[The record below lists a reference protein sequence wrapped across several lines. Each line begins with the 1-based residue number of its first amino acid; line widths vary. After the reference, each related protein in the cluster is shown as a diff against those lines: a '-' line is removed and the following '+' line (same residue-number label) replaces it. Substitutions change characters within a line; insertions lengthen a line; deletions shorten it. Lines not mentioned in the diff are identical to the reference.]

1 MSAKQFEWPWQYS
14 FPPFFTLQPNI
25 ETRRKQQD
33 AWCQLVLDYF
43 KSKNQYTIS
52 VASVRDSSCP
62 LFNNKEIQRSANS
75 ELINSV
81 LKELHKRGNLEWTD
95 KTRKSARIIW
105 RTAEEWADE
114 IAKWARST
122 GHGNSVCTLY
132 ELTEGEDTEQESFHG
147 LDTSILIE
155 ALECLQ
161 KRGRAELMGDEGV
174 KFLSP

>member
-1 MSAKQFEWPWQYS
+1 MDFC
-14 FPPFFTLQPNI
+14 F
-25 ETRRKQQD
+25 R
-33 AWCQLVLDYF
+33 
-43 KSKNQYTIS
+43 
-52 VASVRDSSCP
+52 
-62 LFNNKEIQRSANS
+62 
-75 ELINSV
+75 
-81 LKELHKRGNLEWTD
+81 
-95 KTRKSARIIW
+95 TRKSARIIW

-114 IAKWARST
+114 ISKWARST